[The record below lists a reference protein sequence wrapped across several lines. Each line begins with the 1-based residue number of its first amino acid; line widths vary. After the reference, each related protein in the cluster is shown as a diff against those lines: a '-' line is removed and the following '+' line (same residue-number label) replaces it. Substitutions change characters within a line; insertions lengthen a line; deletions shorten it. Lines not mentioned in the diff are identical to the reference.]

1 MPIRSESPQKEYT
14 IRVRVRS
21 IDYLAN
27 DEPLVDPEKIRLN
40 KTYENRATKGYTD
53 SVMLKPI
60 AFQL

>member
-1 MPIRSESPQKEYT
+1 M
-14 IRVRVRS
+14 RS